1 MAVVFIPAPLRDL
14 AGGAAHVE
22 APGGTVLEVIDAL
35 EANFPG
41 LKARLCSGDKLNP
54 ALQVSID
61 HVMTNRGLR
70 AKLRPDSELHFLPV
84 LGGG

>member
-1 MAVVFIPAPLRDL
+1 MPLVFIPAPLRDL
-14 AGGAAHVE
+14 TAGAAQIE

-35 EANFPG
+35 EVRHPG
-41 LKARLCSGDKLNP
+41 LRERLCSGDKLNP

-61 HVMTNRGLR
+61 HVMSNRGLR
-70 AKLRPDSELHFLPV
+70 AKLKPESELHFLPV